1 MLNEVT
7 IYTDGACKGNPGPG
21 GWGVI
26 LVAGEN
32 EREMYGGTLE
42 TTNNQMELLAAI
54 EALEAL
60 KRPCSVKL
68 FTDSKYLIDGASNW
82 IHGWKKNGWRT
93 KEKKPVKNVDLWQRI
108 DEQLNRHDV
117 RFTWVRGHN
126 GDPLNERADALA
138 NLGCA
143 PYLNQKGKPSTSVEA
158 VEPIGADAAQAFLDL
173 AMDQTKISVSGPQ
186 VVAYTDGSC
195 LKSKAGGWGVVIIDQ
210 GAEYELSGGASG
222 TTNNRMEM
230 MAAISALVSISPERP
245 TVIVTDSEYLKL
257 GIEEHIK
264 SWKSKNWRK
273 ADGGPVK
280 NLDLW
285 KQLDALC
292 LNRQVVWRW
301 VKGHSNDKYNDWAD
315 RLATSESKAIQDAA
329 RAAAA

>member
-1 MLNEVT
+1 MSNEIL

-21 GWGVI
+21 GWGAI

-32 EREMYGGTLE
+32 QREMHGGTLE

-68 FTDSKYLIDGASNW
+68 YTDSQYLIDGSSKW
-82 IHGWKKNGWRT
+82 IHGWKRNGWRT
-93 KEKKPVKNVDLWQRI
+93 KEKKPVKNVDLWQRM

-117 RFTWVRGHN
+117 RFVWVRGHS

-138 NLGCA
+138 NLGCQ
-143 PYLNQKGKPSTSVEA
+143 PYLNQKEKALPAA
-158 VEPIGADAAQAFLDL
+158 VPAAQDVAQAFLDL
-173 AMDQTKISVSGPQ
+173 ATDQSKISVTGPQ

-210 GAEYELSGGASG
+210 GKEYELSGGAAS

-230 MAAISALVSISPERP
+230 MAAISALLSISPERP
-245 TVIVTDSEYLKL
+245 TVIVTDSEYLKK
-257 GIEEHIK
+257 GIEEHIHT
-264 SWKSKNWRK
+264 WKEKNWRK
-273 ADGGPVK
+273 ADGGPIK

-285 KQLDALC
+285 KQLDAMC
-292 LNRQVVWRW
+292 LNRQVVWKW

-315 RLATSESKAIQDAA
+315 RLATTESKAIQDSA
-329 RAAAA
+329 RAAAV

>member
-1 MLNEVT
+1 MSNEVT

-26 LVAGEN
+26 LLAAGK
-32 EREMYGGTLE
+32 ERELYGGTLE

-68 FTDSKYLIDGASNW
+68 YTDSQYLIDGSSKW
-82 IHGWKKNGWRT
+82 MHGWKKNGWRT

-117 RFTWVRGHN
+117 RFVWVRGHN

-138 NLGCA
+138 NLGCK
-143 PYLNQKGKPSTSVEA
+143 PYLGQKEKAPAAS
-158 VEPIGADAAQAFLDL
+158 EPVGGDVAQAFLDL
-173 AMDQTKISVSGPQ
+173 AQDQSKIAASGPA

-195 LKSKAGGWGVVIIDQ
+195 LKTKSGGWGVVIIDQ
-210 GAEYELSGGASG
+210 GSEYELSGGASG

-264 SWKSKNWRK
+264 VWKAKNWRK

-280 NLDLW
+280 NIDLW

-292 LNRQVVWRW
+292 LNRMVVWKW

-315 RLATSESKAIQDAA
+315 KLATAESKAIQDAA
-329 RAAAA
+329 RAAVA